1 MVVQENDVFVRGMGM
16 RVETVDV
23 SDAVI
28 YRRYSNELTRF
39 ASAVVGRDEA
49 ADVVSDVVVRVLS
62 NGGLHRLRDPKPY
75 LYKAVLN
82 EARSHLRRHKLAA
95 STNGSQLLTSRS
107 DSTETQEVL
116 DAVHGLPPQQRA
128 AAFLVY
134 WAGYSTV
141 EAAALIGVRPGT
153 FGRYLHLAR
162 RRLKEVLDE
171 T

>member
-1 MVVQENDVFVRGMGM
+1 MQGIGLVVRGMGM

-28 YRRYSNELTRF
+28 YQRYSDELTRF

-49 ADVVSDVVVRVLS
+49 GDVVSDVVVRVLS

-82 EARSHLRRHKLAA
+82 EARSHLRRRSVAA
-95 STNGSQLLTSRS
+95 SVDGSRLLTLSP
-107 DSTETQEVL
+107 DSADSQEVL
-116 DAVHGLPPQQRA
+116 GAVLGLPPQQRA

-134 WAGYSTV
+134 WAGYSTA
-141 EAAALIGVRPGT
+141 EAAELIGVRPGT
-153 FGRYLHLAR
+153 LGRYLHLAR
-162 RRLKEVLDE
+162 RRLKEALDG